1 MKNSRVNK
9 WREYRLEI
17 DSNENL
23 DFSIINSDSELK
35 NMFQLIG
42 FDYKE
47 NFIKSGYKKK
57 LFVNEY
63 YKSENINDQKEINK
77 IINTIEKNEMTFE
90 TNISDF
96 NSHNNDST
104 IKLNFREFITDEN
117 NLESLTNQETTDL
130 KINQINIMENKEK

>member
-1 MKNSRVNK
+1 MIS
-9 WREYRLEI
+9 
-17 DSNENL
+17 
-23 DFSIINSDSELK
+23 
-35 NMFQLIG
+35 
-42 FDYKE
+42 
-47 NFIKSGYKKK
+47 
-57 LFVNEY
+57 
-63 YKSENINDQKEINK
+63 
-77 IINTIEKNEMTFE
+77 E